1 MRPEQLRLAL
11 VVGMLLSAGL
21 LFAYPVNPK
30 MNTEVIFDDEAA
42 IRMREEG
49 IQEENYQL
57 VLRFTHDEGGQ
68 ITSDLNRVQELI
80 QLESE
85 FLDGTNPQTSWDH
98 DELYIDRVVTPFSAW
113 SDAFE
118 SRNRSLENATQWADV
133 LLPEIED
140 GWCGN
145 QATDEE
151 QTAFEASLL
160 MLPEGTNFGIACP
173 AFSGASATQPPAT
186 NEILWLVYV

>member
-57 VLRFTHDEGGQ
+57 VLRFRHDEGGQ
-68 ITSDLNRVQELI
+68 ITSALSRVQDLI
-80 QLESE
+80 QLEAE
-85 FLDGTNPQTSWDH
+85 FLDGTNPQT
-98 DELYIDRVVTPFSAW
+98 
-113 SDAFE
+113 
-118 SRNRSLENATQWADV
+118 
-133 LLPEIED
+133 
-140 GWCGN
+140 
-145 QATDEE
+145 
-151 QTAFEASLL
+151 
-160 MLPEGTNFGIACP
+160 
-173 AFSGASATQPPAT
+173 
-186 NEILWLVYV
+186 